1 MNMRWLSAV
10 QTALLVMCC
19 CPALARAQSAVD
31 GFDPGANN
39 SVRTVVV
46 QADGKVLVGGEFTM
60 LGGGTATTPRNYI
73 GRLNADGSVD
83 ANFNPGAN
91 GTVWSLALQPDGKIL
106 VGGDFTGLGGV
117 TGTTT
122 RNHLGRLNTD
132 GSVDTLFDPGT
143 SGLSGTVYTMA
154 VQPDGKI
161 VVGGIFSGI
170 GGGTGTTPRSSLA
183 RINAD
188 GTVDTFN
195 PGVKRRG
202 QSVEQIYASAV
213 QPDGKI
219 LVAGFFIGLGGGTG
233 ETPRS
238 NIGRLNSDGSVDSF
252 DPGVNHFVLTL
263 VLQVDGKI
271 VIGGTFFMMGGGGN
285 GTTARNGIGRINAD
299 GSLDTSFDPGTNA
312 VNALAVQPDGKI
324 LVGGRFVFLG
334 SGGTAPRSKIGR
346 LNADGSLDLTFDPGA
361 NGDGNEGVFALAI
374 QPDGKV
380 VVGGS
385 FTMLGGGGS
394 GTTARHK
401 IGRLYAD
408 GSLDGNFNPGT
419 DGHVYALALQPDGRI
434 MVGGGF
440 TMMAGWYLSNLG
452 RLRADGFPGG
462 LVSPNAPVNA
472 IAPQPDGKAVVGGA
486 FTEWYDGVWENSL
499 SRNNIGRLNEYG
511 YTDFDFDPGANG
523 PVNAVAP
530 QADGKIV
537 VGGSYSILSGA
548 EELNLGRLNPD
559 GSIDGTFAVWTNGT
573 VLSIVMQPDGKIL
586 VGGAFTT
593 LYDDNTGTQLP
604 RNRIG
609 RINADGSLDATF
621 NPGADGSVN
630 VLAVQ
635 RDGKILV
642 GGAFSMLGG
651 QKEANLGRLNADG
664 SVDASF
670 ALWTNEQ
677 VWALA
682 LHADGKILVGGAFTT
697 ITDYNNSAVVH
708 MRQRIAR
715 LNPAGSVDTSFDPG
729 ANNYVYAL
737 AVQQDGKVL
746 VAGAFSALG
755 AGATTPRSH
764 VGRLSNTEAAIQH
777 LRVTI
782 GGSRVSWL
790 RSGAAP
796 EVWRVTF
803 ESSNDGVTYTSLGAG
818 TRVANGW
825 QLSGQSLPTN
835 QNLYIRARGYFAT
848 GLRNGSASIVESIVR
863 TVAKASVPFTDDVL
877 TAGTTMIRAVH
888 VTELRARI
896 DALRIHFGLAAYPY
910 PAAPLTAF
918 TTIAQGTHIDDL
930 RTALS
935 QAYAAAG
942 LQIDGFTDS
951 SLFLQKTFIKAV
963 HVDELRNAVL
973 DLEQR

>member
-374 QPDGKV
+374 QSDGKV

-385 FTMLGGGGS
+385 FTMLGGGGTGS
-394 GTTARHK
+394 TARSR
-401 IGRLYAD
+401 IGRLYAT
-408 GSLDGNFNPGT
+408 GSIDGNFNPGT
-419 DGHVYALALQPDGRI
+419 NGHVYALALQPDGKI
-434 MVGGGF
+434 MLGGGF
-440 TMMAGWYLSNLG
+440 STNTYYPPNFA
-452 RLRADGFPGG
+452 RLWPDGSDSGS
-462 LVSPNAPVNA
+462 VWPNGPVNTVA
-472 IAPQPDGKAVVGGA
+472 VQPDGMAVLSGS
-486 FTEWYDGVWENSL
+486 FTEWYDGVFEGWLPRSNL
-499 SRNNIGRLNEYG
+499 GRVRDHG
-511 YTDFDFDPGANG
+511 FSDFTFDPGANG
-523 PVNAVAP
+523 PVNAVAL

-537 VGGSYSILSGA
+537 VGGSFSILSGA
-548 EELNLGRLNPD
+548 EELNLGRLNAD
-559 GSIDGTFAVWTNGT
+559 GSIDGTLAVWTNGA
-573 VLSIVMQPDGKIL
+573 VLAIVMQPDGKIL
-586 VGGAFTT
+586 VGGTFTT
-593 LYDDNTGTQLP
+593 LYDDNTGLQLT

-651 QKEANLGRLNADG
+651 QKKANLGRLNADG
-664 SVDASF
+664 SVDTGF

-697 ITDYNNSAVVH
+697 ITDYNNSGFVH
-708 MRQRIAR
+708 TRQRIAR
-715 LNPAGSVDTSFDPG
+715 LNAAGSVDTSFDPG

-746 VAGAFSALG
+746 VGGVFSALG
-755 AGATTPRSH
+755 AGAMTPRSH
-764 VGRLSNTEAAIQH
+764 IARLSNTEAAIQH

-782 GGSRVSWL
+782 GGSRISWL

-796 EVWRVTF
+796 EVWRVAF

-835 QNLYIRARGYFAT
+835 QNLYIRARGYFPT

-863 TVAKASVPFTDDVL
+863 TVVKTSVPFTDNVL

-918 TTIAQGTHIDDL
+918 TTIAQGTHINDL

-942 LQIDGFTDS
+942 LQIDAFTDS

-963 HVDELRNAVL
+963 HVTELRDAVL
-973 DLEQR
+973 AIEP